1 MTNVDKE
8 TQVILDG
15 IGDPI
20 FILDKNQIIRRVNK
34 ASCDFLQK
42 KPEEMIGK
50 YCYEVVHGTDRPFP
64 TCPAVKTLETKQL
77 ISGEVKDYNLNI
89 PLLVTTCPTLDAS
102 GEVTRITHT
111 AKDISKLMAT
121 YRRIEVMNKKLRV
134 LGRLTRHDV
143 RNKLSTVTGYS
154 YILKKKYGDQADV
167 ANALQS
173 MEQAVAQSTEIFD
186 FAKVYEQLGTE
197 DLSYVDVEA
206 KINEACA
213 LFSDPLPTMMNGC
226 KGLTVLADSFLRQ
239 LFYNFIHN
247 TMKYGKKTTIIKIL
261 YQLNPENLQLI
272 YEDDG
277 VGIPAENKSH
287 LFKEGF
293 STGGST
299 GYGLFLIKKMMDIY
313 GWQIEENGEPGQGA
327 KFVITIPYVNKI
339 GQVNY
344 KIQK

>member
-1 MTNVDKE
+1 MTDVDKE
-8 TQVILDG
+8 INSILDG

-20 FILDKNQIIRRVNK
+20 FILDKNMVILRVNK
-34 ASCDFLQK
+34 ASCDVFQR
-42 KPEEMIGK
+42 KPEEMVGK
-50 YCYEVVHGTDRPFP
+50 HCYEIVHGDDHPFP
-64 TCPAVKTLETKQL
+64 TCPAVKTLKTKQV
-77 ISGEVKDYNLNI
+77 ITGEIEDYGLNV
-89 PLLVTTCPTLDAS
+89 PLLVTTCPTFDAS
-102 GEVTRITHT
+102 GEVKQITHM
-111 AKDISKLMAT
+111 AKDISKLRAT
-121 YRRIEVMNKKLRV
+121 YRRIEVMNEKLRV

-154 YILKKKYGDQADV
+154 YILKKKYGDKADV
-167 ANALQS
+167 ADALQS

-213 LFSDPLPTMMNGC
+213 LFSDPLPTMMNEC

-327 KFVITIPYVNKI
+327 KFVITVPYVNKI

-344 KIQK
+344 QIQK